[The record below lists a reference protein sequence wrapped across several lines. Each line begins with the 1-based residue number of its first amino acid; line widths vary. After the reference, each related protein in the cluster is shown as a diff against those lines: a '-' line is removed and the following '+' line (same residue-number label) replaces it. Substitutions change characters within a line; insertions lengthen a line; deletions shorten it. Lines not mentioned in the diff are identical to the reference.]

1 MDINFKEFSLT
12 NIHALFSNKYTSIIG
27 LVEKLRRHVPNHNWT
42 LTRGLAVDENT
53 NKLDRKNLYRIYMDD
68 EVAILFDREKMN
80 ICELLEKEMKGTK
93 NALALSIVIDDF
105 KKNSNPFYWF
115 QPDVLRRDHEFT
127 EIQEFIN
134 IKKYMLNNFETG
146 SLIELHNKLTMYVP
160 EYAWKLGFDTHKDYV
175 LYIYADDLPIV
186 TFKNDKCTFSG
197 KNYINES
204 AYEFNCIMRAFLDQ
218 TNMTTWYK
226 TSRTK
231 RNRLGYQFN

>member
-42 LTRGLAVDENT
+42 LTRGLSVDENT
-53 NKLDRKNLYRIYMDD
+53 NKLDRNNLYRIYMDD

-80 ICELLEKEMKGTK
+80 ICELLEKEMKGTN

-105 KKNSNPFYWF
+105 KKETNRFYWF
-115 QPDVLRRDHEFT
+115 QPNVLRRDHEFT

-134 IKKYMLNNFETG
+134 IKRYMLNNFETG

-160 EYAWKLGFDTHKDYV
+160 EYEWKLGFDPHKDYV

-186 TFKNDKCTFSG
+186 TFENDKCTFSE
-197 KNYINES
+197 KNFINES
-204 AYEFNCIMRAFLDQ
+204 TYEFNCIMRAFLDQ

-231 RNRLGYQFN
+231 RYGLGYKFN

>member
-1 MDINFKEFSLT
+1 MDMNFKEFDLT
-12 NIHALFSNKYTSIIG
+12 NIYNISSNKYTSIIG

-42 LTRGLAVDENT
+42 LTRGLAVDANT

-68 EVAILFDREKMN
+68 EVVILFDREKMN
-80 ICELLEKEMKGTK
+80 ICELLEKKMKKTD
-93 NALALSIVIDDF
+93 NIVLSVVVNDF
-105 KKNSNPFYWF
+105 KKEANCFYWF

-160 EYAWKLGFDTHKDYV
+160 EYAWELGRDTNKDYV
-175 LYIYADDLPIV
+175 LYICADNLPIV
-186 TFKNDKCTFSG
+186 TFENDKCTFSEQ
-197 KNYINES
+197 NLINEYN
-204 AYEFNCIMRAFLDQ
+204 YEFNCIMRAFLDQ
-218 TNMTTWYK
+218 TNRTTWYK

-231 RNRLGYQFN
+231 RYGLRYKIN